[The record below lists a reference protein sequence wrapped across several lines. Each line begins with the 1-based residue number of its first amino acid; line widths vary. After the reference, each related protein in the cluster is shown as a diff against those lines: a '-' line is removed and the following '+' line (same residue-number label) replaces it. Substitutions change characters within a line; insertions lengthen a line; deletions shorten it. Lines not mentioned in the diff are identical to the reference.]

1 MPPDVRFT
9 QLNERFV
16 PLVVEEHIL
25 QFTVLSSH
33 DSGPIGGGSSFS
45 FEILCPVFFFGKNKH

>member
-9 QLNERFV
+9 LLNEHFV

-25 QFTVLSSH
+25 QCSVLSSH
-33 DSGPIGGGSSFS
+33 DSGPIGDGISFS
-45 FEILCPVFFFGKNKH
+45 FQILCPVFVFGENKH